1 MKVQIFIQHHV
12 TNEMTKIILISRYEQ
27 FNVLETNF
35 DFSMLFKQGASAG
48 NDFIL
53 ENFGSSPTSAI
64 F

>member
-1 MKVQIFIQHHV
+1 MKVQIFVQHHV

-27 FNVLETNF
+27 FKVLETNF
-35 DFSMLFKQGASAG
+35 DFSMPFKQGASAG